1 MLQISAAKMGSTRRS
16 KNHEEEQQEHGFEL
30 RCGDISGERVK

>member
-1 MLQISAAKMGSTRRS
+1 MLQILAAKMGKARRL

-30 RCGDISGERVK
+30 SDGDILGERRK